1 MITVVPPR
9 LRDYYGAEL
18 AEMHR
23 LRHRVFVERLGWN
36 VRSFG
41 GLEVDAFDM
50 LEATYLLAGDDPIVG
65 SWRVL
70 PTTGPYMLKDV
81 FAELLEGQ
89 PAPCDPAVW
98 EMSRFAVD
106 HGPQEDKGLSALS
119 AATGEMF
126 CGLVEYALEQG
137 VRELWTVYDI
147 RIARLLDRVGCR
159 PFWRSGRRRIGQ
171 TIAVAG
177 RFEVSERV
185 LTELR
190 ATNAVAGS
198 VLNPLAEPQEER
210 VAA

>member
-1 MITVVPPR
+1 MITVVSPQ
-9 LRDYYGAEL
+9 LRDFYGQEL

-23 LRHRVFVERLGWN
+23 LRHRVFIERLGWN

-50 LEATYLLAGDDPIVG
+50 LDATYLLAGEDPVVG
-65 SWRVL
+65 SWRIL
-70 PTTGPYMLKDV
+70 PTTDSYMLKDV

-89 PAPCDPAVW
+89 EAPCDEAVW

-106 HGPQEDKGLSALS
+106 HGPLDEKGLNALS
-119 AATGEMF
+119 HTTGELF
-126 CGLVEYALEQG
+126 CGLVEYALGQG
-137 VRELWTVYDI
+137 VREVWTVYDI

-159 PFWRSGRRRIGQ
+159 PFWRSGRRRIGE

-177 RFEVSERV
+177 RFEISQRI
-185 LTELR
+185 LDELR
-190 ATNAVAGS
+190 ATNGIRGS
-198 VLNPLAEPQEER
+198 VLNPIGEPREQR